1 MCSQLD
7 AETFTDA
14 RIIELSKGFI
24 PIKVNPEDQEHP
36 ENMEALRRYQVTGY
50 PTIIFTSADG
60 GMIGKQ
66 VGFIYPNDF
75 APVIETA
82 LEKEKAFMEQLA
94 ELEKTPD
101 DAKLN
106 AQVALTYLERTQLE
120 KALPFSKKAFEHDPK
135 NSTGLIPDLHNQL
148 AVAYATKVETTMIRE
163 PEKAEMYFEKAVSH
177 FRTVIDEYPKSDVNG
192 PAQYYLGVTYAIKG
206 EFDDAI
212 SVLEK
217 LIHHTTDA
225 NIKQNAEVMLEQV
238 KDLASSN

>member
-1 MCSQLD
+1 
-7 AETFTDA
+7 
-14 RIIELSKGFI
+14 
-24 PIKVNPEDQEHP
+24 
-36 ENMEALRRYQVTGY
+36 MEAVRRYQVTGY
-50 PTIIFTSADG
+50 PTIVFASSDG
-60 GMIGKQ
+60 GMISKQ
-66 VGFIYPNDF
+66 VGFVYPNQF

-82 LEKEKAFMEQLA
+82 LEKEKDFMEKLA

-120 KALPFSKKAFEHDPK
+120 KALLFSKEAFKRDPK
-135 NSTGLIPDLHNQL
+135 NRTGLLPDLHNQL
-148 AVAYATKVETTMIRE
+148 GLAYAGKVEGAMVKE
-163 PEKAEMYFEKAVSH
+163 PEEADIYFQKAVTH

-212 SVLEK
+212 AVLEK
-217 LIHHTTDA
+217 LVHHTTDA
-225 NIKQNAEVMLEQV
+225 NIKQNAEAMLERV